1 MQTVQAIEKRK
12 GAHNLALVCFLLL
25 NLADS
30 IITFWALA
38 MGLMELN
45 WYRFL
50 LDAMPVWAVLSLKFG
65 LAGLFAFLVHRY
77 KRVLFKPLNVGLGLI
92 VAFNLL
98 SILIT

>member
-1 MQTVQAIEKRK
+1 MQTVHAVGREK

-30 IITFWALA
+30 ITTWRALT
-38 MGLMELN
+38 MGLTELN

-50 LDAMPVWAVLSLKFG
+50 LNTMPVWAMLLLKLG

-77 KRVLFKPLNVGLGLI
+77 KATLFKPLNIGLGCI

-98 SILIT
+98 SILTV

>member
-30 IITFWALA
+30 IITWWALA

-50 LDAMPVWAVLSLKFG
+50 LDAMPVWAVLWLKLG
-65 LAGLFAFLVHRY
+65 LAGLFAFLVQIQD
-77 KRVLFKPLNVGLGLI
+77 G
-92 VAFNLL
+92 AFQAPECGAGAYCGV
-98 SILIT
+98 